1 MRTISLL
8 NMTFVV
14 IGSCESLRRA
24 KIKIATKEKISSV
37 TKEACLHTRQR
48 ILARKRMDNLG
59 INLALPQKQR
69 RVTSETTLITH
80 RVVIRLREQTRY
92 PYWVVS

>member
-37 TKEACLHTRQR
+37 TKEACLHTRYR
-48 ILARKRMDNLG
+48 ILARNRMNNLR
-59 INLALPQKQR
+59 INLAVPQKQR
-69 RVTSETTLITH
+69 RVTSENNAH
-80 RVVIRLREQTRY
+80 HSPPVIRLLEQTRY
-92 PYWVVS
+92 FY